1 MDSGS
6 EALYGHRVEFDS
18 SCFFSGNRDEFNSL
32 SASCGVK
39 GRLSAAVDFWKSTLK
54 APDFVVSIITRG
66 YRLPF
71 ARYPP
76 PCFLANNRLAFQHPE
91 FVSQAMCKL
100 LENDCIIEHSTPP
113 FCANPFSVAEGKKLG
128 LVIDLRHVNNFLVR
142 FQFSLSM
149 RTFAHYLIVLEE
161 WHWFFTWDLRLGYHQ
176 TYLCFSWRHVL
187 VS

>member
-6 EALYGHRVEFDS
+6 EAFYGHRVEFDF
-18 SCFFSGNRDEFNSL
+18 SCLFSGNRDEFNSL
-32 SASCGVK
+32 STSCGVK

-76 PCFLANNRLAFQHPE
+76 PYFLANNRSVFQHPE
-91 FVSQAMCKL
+91 FVSEAICKL
-100 LENDCIIEHSTPP
+100 LENDCIIELSTPP
-113 FCANPFSVAEGKKLG
+113 FRTNPFSVNERKKLG

-142 FQFSLSM
+142 FKFSLSM
-149 RTFAHYLIVLEE
+149 RTFAHYLKSSKSGTGFL
-161 WHWFFTWDLRLGYHQ
+161 HWISG
-176 TYLCFSWRHVL
+176 
-187 VS
+187 

>member
-1 MDSGS
+1 MDSDS
-6 EALYGHRVEFDS
+6 DALYGHRVEFDF
-18 SCFFSGNRDEFNSL
+18 SCLFSGNRDEFNSL
-32 SASCGVK
+32 STSCGVK

-76 PCFLANNRLAFQHPE
+76 PYFLANNRSAFQHPE
-91 FVSQAMCKL
+91 FVSHAMCEL

-113 FCANPFSVAEGKKLG
+113 FRTNPFSVAEGKKLG

-142 FQFSLSM
+142 FKFSLSM
-149 RTFAHYLIVLEE
+149 RTFAHYLKSSKSGTGFLHGIS
-161 WHWFFTWDLRLGYHQ
+161 G
-176 TYLCFSWRHVL
+176 
-187 VS
+187 